1 MKPSAPFRGVM
12 QKPPA
17 SNMGSS
23 AISLPCKAI
32 TPVEIF
38 SQHGWCPG
46 TREPF
51 VDLPRNRQQH
61 KIEGVKESHHM
72 QERSDEQLMAA
83 VMVGDQVA
91 LAALVTRHHAP
102 LLGYLYRLVGGDRQ
116 LSEDL
121 VQETLLHV
129 LRQRTY
135 QSDRPFKPWLYTI
148 ATNLVRDYFK
158 SAAARRS
165 FRGDDSE
172 EVLLHLHDS
181 EASPE
186 ERALAAE
193 RGGEVRAALS
203 QLGEE
208 YRIVLFL
215 RFYQGFSLQEI
226 AETLHIPLGTVKSR
240 LSVGVH
246 RLRALLAPVLKGV
259 D

>member
-1 MKPSAPFRGVM
+1 
-12 QKPPA
+12 
-17 SNMGSS
+17 
-23 AISLPCKAI
+23 
-32 TPVEIF
+32 
-38 SQHGWCPG
+38 
-46 TREPF
+46 
-51 VDLPRNRQQH
+51 
-61 KIEGVKESHHM
+61 M

-83 VMVGDQVA
+83 VMAGDQVA

-135 QSDRPFKPWLYTI
+135 QADRPFKPWLYTI
-148 ATNLVRDYFK
+148 ATNLARDYFK
-158 SAAARRS
+158 SAAVRQRW
-165 FRGDDSE
+165 REGDSE
-172 EVLLHLHDS
+172 EALLHLYDN
-181 EASPE
+181 EPSPE

-193 RGGEVRAALS
+193 QGSEVRAALA
-203 QLGEE
+203 QLREE
-208 YRIVLFL
+208 YRVVVVL

-226 AETLHIPLGTVKSR
+226 AATLHIPLGTVKSR

-246 RLRALLAPVLKGV
+246 RLRAVLAPAQKGV